1 MKKVLRM
8 IMSVA
13 VMAAMLAGN
22 VQLTCQAAEN
32 EGMEVVEE
40 NPEVLEA
47 KVIDIEDEAVP
58 YTALAQ
64 CIISVSGHDDGM
76 YIDITTGAIG
86 TASVIGVKDIKIQ
99 RKFWYGWTT
108 VATSSGGEI
117 NDRTMMA
124 VCITY
129 ANAVKEAT
137 YRITCIH
144 YADVNG
150 YTEGENDTGAFVYT
164 Y

>member
-1 MKKVLRM
+1 MKKALRM

-32 EGMEVVEE
+32 EGMEIVEE

-86 TASVIGVKDIKIQ
+86 KASVIGVKDIKIQ

-108 VATSSGGEI
+108 VATSNGGEI
-117 NDRTMMA
+117 NDHTMMG